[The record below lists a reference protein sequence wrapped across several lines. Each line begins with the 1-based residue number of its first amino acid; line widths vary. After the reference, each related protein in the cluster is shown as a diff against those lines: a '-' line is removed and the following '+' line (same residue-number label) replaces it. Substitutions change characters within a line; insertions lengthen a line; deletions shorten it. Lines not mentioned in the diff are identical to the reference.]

1 MTVARALRVPI
12 SLRHVLRLA
21 TVAGLASAAVNAHGT
36 VPVVGYSAGS
46 FASLSSCVVGSDCR
60 IATTANGPA
69 TQVQWGS
76 QSQSTGFVN
85 PSTLTATDVSFSSLA
100 PLTGLEI
107 ARLDWYNSATLR
119 LTSSLDVFAVNYS
132 LTVHFDSPSGPDPN
146 GNGLFNFTIQNPIN
160 PPGDSLYGL
169 DLSDLS
175 SLSASIT
182 LNGVTLTNF
191 RYALTDGAGAGT
203 SWLQGNRW
211 YNDESNNSRLSILAD
226 VAVTPPVPEPE
237 TYVTLMA
244 GLFMLGFTA
253 RRSRQ
258 LRSPRY
264 SRAA

>member
-12 SLRHVLRLA
+12 SRHVLRLA
-21 TVAGLASAAVNAHGT
+21 TVAGLASTVFNAHAA
-36 VPVVGYSAGS
+36 VPVVGYGNGS
-46 FASLSSCVVGSDCR
+46 FASLSSCNVGVDCR
-60 IATTANGPA
+60 IASTANGPA

-85 PSTLTATDVSFSSLA
+85 PSTLTATSVSFNSLA
-100 PLTGLEI
+100 PITGLEL

-119 LTSSLDVFAVNYS
+119 LSSSLDVFGVNYS
-132 LTVHFDSPSGPDPN
+132 LAVHFDSPAGPDPN
-146 GNGLFNFTIQNPIN
+146 GNGLFQFTIQNPIN

-191 RYALTDGAGAGT
+191 RYSVTDGAGAGT

-211 YNDESNNSRLSILAD
+211 YNDESNYSTLSILAD
-226 VAVTPPVPEPE
+226 VAVTPPIPEPQ

-244 GLFMLGFTA
+244 GLFVLGFTA

-264 SRAA
+264 WKAA